1 MTNEF
6 FLQAFVTLLVIVN
19 PFSVVPIFVSLTQ
32 NDSASVKKKIVK
44 KACLISITLLLT
56 FAFAGDKLLDLMR
69 ISPEAFRITG
79 GLLLLLAA
87 IKMVLSKGGC
97 SGDSPNGD
105 VRIDANKRE
114 DVSVYPLSI
123 PLLAG
128 PGALTTVVLLMR
140 EATELNFQSVVG
152 VVGVVFLVITI
163 AWGSLLL
170 GDRLMRILGVTG
182 TNVLTRVFGIIL
194 AAVSIDGILKG
205 LIAVFK
211 LAKV

>member
-32 NDSASVKKKIVK
+32 NDSVSVRRKVAK
-44 KACLISITLLLT
+44 KACLISITLLLS
-56 FAFAGDKLLDLMR
+56 FAFAGDMLLDLMR

-79 GLLLLLAA
+79 SLLLLLAA
-87 IKMVLSKGGC
+87 IDMVLSKGVC
-97 SGDSPNGD
+97 ASNSSNQDAS
-105 VRIDANKRE
+105 IDAGKRD
-114 DVSVYPLSI
+114 DVSVFPLSI

-140 EATELNFQSVVG
+140 EATELNFQAVIG
-152 VVGVVFLVITI
+152 VICVVFLVITI
-163 AWGSLLL
+163 AWGSLLI
-170 GDRLMRILGVTG
+170 GDRLMRVLGMTG